1 MPLVV
6 ITFHDGEVLWA
17 DTPTIGFDLPVI
29 EAEIRNVDSNSER
42 ALLPLAAIRLLII
55 GEVRP
60 APPAETLAGWDK
72 AAFHFLD
79 GHVLRAWLGPEV
91 RLGPHGGVWELVEHG
106 TPDPELRTIG
116 VPWSSLKGVF
126 QIRQWDSRPAT
137 ERAAR
142 AAGEPVHLENMIRVL
157 AEREARAVEPRA
169 QRSEASLAQRLQ
181 RAREREDDSP

>member
-6 ITFHDGEVLWA
+6 ITFHDSEVLWA
-17 DTPTIGFDLPVI
+17 ETPTIGFDLPVI

-42 ALLPLAAIRLLII
+42 ALLPLAAIRQLMI

-60 APPAETLAGWDK
+60 APPAEILAGWDK

-106 TPDPELRTIG
+106 TPEPELRTIG

-126 QIRQWDSRPAT
+126 QIRQWDSRPAG

-157 AEREARAVEPRA
+157 AEREARAAEPRGT
-169 QRSEASLAQRLQ
+169 RTEASLAQRQQ
-181 RAREREDDSP
+181 RAREGQPEGS

>member
-42 ALLPLAAIRLLII
+42 ALLPLAAVRLLII

-79 GHVLRAWLGPEV
+79 GHVLHAGQV
-91 RLGPHGGVWELVEHG
+91 VQAGRLVDQVVA
-106 TPDPELRTIG
+106 DRTLD
-116 VPWSSLKGVF
+116 VV
-126 QIRQWDSRPAT
+126 
-137 ERAAR
+137 AR
-142 AAGEPVHLENMIRVL
+142 FL
-157 AEREARAVEPRA
+157 
-169 QRSEASLAQRLQ
+169 
-181 RAREREDDSP
+181 